1 MKRRVLKEVDRY
13 DDGDGDNGNDGD
25 GNDGDDG
32 DDGGWGWDA
41 EQRLEGWVIRTFDTA
56 SRDYETVGIIY
67 IRYSSIGI
75 LILGRSHVK

>member
-1 MKRRVLKEVDRY
+1 MMMMIVMMMVMIVVMMVM
-13 DDGDGDNGNDGD
+13 GN
-25 GNDGDDG
+25 DG

-41 EQRLEGWVIRTFDTA
+41 EERLERWVIRTFDTA

>member
-1 MKRRVLKEVDRY
+1 MDQLFWHSFKLQEY
-13 DDGDGDNGNDGD
+13 LWS
-25 GNDGDDG
+25 G

-41 EQRLEGWVIRTFDTA
+41 EQRLERWVIRTFDTA
-56 SRDYETVGIIY
+56 SRDYETVEIIY